1 MQLKDYVQDLT
12 DQKEIIVGAQTSPN
26 AGLMMYQNVFPPHNT
41 NQGKAPAN
49 PPINKP
55 NNDSSKQG
63 DN

>member
-1 MQLKDYVQDLT
+1 MR
-12 DQKEIIVGAQTSPN
+12 AQSSPN
-26 AGLMMYQNVFPPHNT
+26 ARLMMYQNVFPPHNT